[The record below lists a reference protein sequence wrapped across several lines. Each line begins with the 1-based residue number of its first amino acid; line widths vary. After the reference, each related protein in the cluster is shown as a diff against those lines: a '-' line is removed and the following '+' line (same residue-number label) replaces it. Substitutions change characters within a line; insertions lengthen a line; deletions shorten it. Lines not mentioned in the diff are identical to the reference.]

1 MRTLH
6 VIALGGTIASSTSPA
21 PTDSADSTGRTGPTS
36 STDRT
41 DSTGPTSS
49 TGPANNTDRTDRTGP
64 TAPARGVAPTV
75 TAEEITAAARLDT
88 LPGGAP
94 QVSAEQLAQVGS
106 GSIDFGILFSTVL
119 AARRAAEHGADGIVL
134 TQGTDTLEDSAFALS
149 LLNDSGIPIVLTGAM
164 RNPTLPGADGPAN
177 VRAAALTA
185 LAPEAAGLRAALVF
199 ADEVHDPLFVRK
211 AHTSHVS
218 PFTSGPVVG
227 ALGWVAE
234 DRVRL
239 PHLPAPRTLPVGLAV
254 PRGSGADAAPDT
266 AHAPNLDFPRVAHID
281 VGFDDGLELLATLP
295 EAGYSGAVLAGVG
308 GGHVAARAVEAVE
321 ALAVRMPV
329 VLASRT
335 GAGATLEDTYGYPGA
350 EIDLLS
356 RGLLPAGL
364 LDARK
369 ARIALTLAL
378 ACGVDPAEV
387 LAAFR

>member
-211 AHTSHVS
+211 AHTSQIGRAHV
-218 PFTSGPVVG
+218 
-227 ALGWVAE
+227 
-234 DRVRL
+234 
-239 PHLPAPRTLPVGLAV
+239 
-254 PRGSGADAAPDT
+254 
-266 AHAPNLDFPRVAHID
+266 
-281 VGFDDGLELLATLP
+281 
-295 EAGYSGAVLAGVG
+295 
-308 GGHVAARAVEAVE
+308 
-321 ALAVRMPV
+321 
-329 VLASRT
+329 
-335 GAGATLEDTYGYPGA
+335 
-350 EIDLLS
+350 
-356 RGLLPAGL
+356 
-364 LDARK
+364 
-369 ARIALTLAL
+369 
-378 ACGVDPAEV
+378 
-387 LAAFR
+387 

>member
-6 VIALGGTIASSTSPA
+6 VIALGGTIASSTPPPPA
-21 PTDSADSTGRTGPTS
+21 GG
-36 STDRT
+36 T
-41 DSTGPTSS
+41 DSTGGPEPAAPT
-49 TGPANNTDRTDRTGP
+49 
-64 TAPARGVAPTV
+64 RGVTPTV

-106 GSIDFGILFSTVL
+106 GSIDFGILFSTVQ
-119 AARRAAEHGADGIVL
+119 AARAAAARGAEGIVL

-177 VRAAALTA
+177 VRSAALTA
-185 LAPEAAGLRAALVF
+185 LAPEAAGMRAALVF

-218 PFTSGPVVG
+218 PFTSGPVTG

-239 PHLPAPRTLPVGLAV
+239 PHLPAPRALPAGLAV
-254 PRGSGADAAPDT
+254 PCGSGADAYSGT
-266 AHAPNLDFPRVAHID
+266 TRAPNHDFPRVAHID
-281 VGFDDGLELLATLP
+281 VGFDDGLELLAALP

-308 GGHVAARAVEAVE
+308 GGHVAARAVEAAG
-321 ALAVRMPV
+321 ALAARMPV

-350 EIDLLS
+350 EIDLLA